1 VLLTSCRPED
11 RSVPLPDKLGILL
24 ENAASGSGSELD
36 QLAETGGEGAW
47 FALAAAAEEAGYHG
61 LARDLQIRSAQED
74 GYPYGLISLTSAL
87 IADPAA
93 LRNPLRVLKNAE
105 KHYGPDERLRHA
117 RIAVLEAEGKDR
129 ALADEMEFY
138 RGESWE
144 LPVLSAALR
153 REEMDAELEAVTER
167 LILHTA
173 DPEVLLL
180 LPEEAVD
187 ALSPEYRHLF
197 AGRTDHSLDDYR
209 AWLTAAAVAE
219 EVCSLESSAPVF
231 AEMADT
237 AREEGREEEWAG
249 VLTDAA
255 LKLCG
260 AKRYGASFQAGRLYR
275 EKRDWREASEAFRLA
290 AGALPKGL
298 PRDRAVWYQLKTMY
312 QDNTVTTEEELEAFS
327 MVAGSWDDSGRF
339 DGLIEEFLHRRIRR
353 GEWNTLETVYRDWGS
368 AWPAGERSRAAW
380 LLAFAAWEG
389 RLTGGISPGKYLETA
404 FEAAPWSWSGLRAAG
419 ILDKELSSLFPED
432 PAFPSPAEISIGNE
446 AGEEDL
452 IIRLYLKWGL
462 NRLAAETVMEN
473 SDLYTAGTIRLT
485 AHALGESDPRLS
497 IRIASQLWGR
507 EGFSPSREDLL
518 LRYPL
523 PRVNGVLASE
533 IAREEGLPPEILI
546 GLVRTESAWDS
557 FAVSRSGAEG
567 LAQFM
572 PSTWDEWTRRLRL
585 SEDADPMDPE
595 TNLTLAAAY
604 LEWLNLR
611 DWTFGWP
618 DVLVSYN
625 AGGGRLRS
633 WRRERPG
640 LGEDLFGVS
649 IPVEEPRSY
658 ISKVLSA
665 GTIYGYLY
673 AGKTPASL
681 HREWDLEMI
690 PIRNE

>member
-11 RSVPLPDKLGILL
+11 GIVPLPVELGILL
-24 ENAASGSGSELD
+24 ENAASGSVSELD
-36 QLAETGGEGAW
+36 KLAKTGGEGAW
-47 FALAAAAEEAGYHG
+47 FALAAAAGEAGYHD
-61 LARDLQIRSAQED
+61 LAHDLQIRSAEED
-74 GYPYGLISLTSAL
+74 GSPYGLISLSSVL
-87 IADPAA
+87 ITDPAA
-93 LRNPLRVLKNAE
+93 LRNPLRILKKAQ
-105 KHYGPDERLRHA
+105 KRFGPDERLRHA
-117 RIAVLEAEGKDR
+117 RIAVLAYEGKDR
-129 ALADEMEFY
+129 ALADEMNSY

-144 LPVLSAALR
+144 VPVLSAVLR
-153 REEMDAELEAVTER
+153 REGMDAELKAIIER
-167 LILHTA
+167 LILHTS
-173 DPEVLLL
+173 DPEILLL
-180 LPEEAVD
+180 LPGEAVD

-197 AGRTDHSLDDYR
+197 AGRTAHSLDEYR
-209 AWLTAAAVAE
+209 AWLTAAAVAD
-219 EVCSLESSAPVF
+219 EVCSLESSSPVF
-231 AEMADT
+231 AEMADA
-237 AREEGREEEWAG
+237 AREEGREEEWAA
-249 VLTDAA
+249 LLMKAA
-255 LKLCG
+255 SKLCG

-275 EKRDWREASEAFRLA
+275 EMRNWREASEAFLLA
-290 AGALPKGL
+290 AGALLKGQ
-298 PRDRAVWYQLKTMY
+298 PRDRAMWYRLKTMY
-312 QDNTVTTEEELEAFS
+312 QDYSLTTAEELEAFS
-327 MVAGSWDDSGRF
+327 LTAGSWDDSGRF

-353 GEWNTLETVYRDWGS
+353 GEWNALETVYRDWGS

-389 RLTGGISPGKYLETA
+389 RLPGDISPEVYLETA

-419 ILDKELSSLFPED
+419 ILDKDLSSLLSEESAV
-432 PAFPSPAEISIGNE
+432 PAADTETEPGDD
-446 AGEEDL
+446 DL

-462 NRLAAETVMEN
+462 KQPAAERVMDN
-473 SDLYTAGTIRLT
+473 PDLFSAGTIRLT
-485 AHALGESDPRLS
+485 AHAVEESDPRLS

-507 EGFSPSREDLL
+507 EGFSPTREDLI

-523 PRVNGVLASE
+523 PPVNGTLASG
-533 IAREEGLPPEILI
+533 IAREQGLPPEILT
-546 GLVRTESAWDS
+546 GLIRTESAWDS
-557 FAVSRSGAEG
+557 LAVSRSGAEG

-585 SEDADPMDPE
+585 PEDADPMDPE

-604 LEWLNLR
+604 LEWLDLR

-640 LGEDLFGVS
+640 LGEDLFGMS

-658 ISKVLSA
+658 IRKVLSA

-681 HREWDLEMI
+681 HREWDLEIM
-690 PIRNE
+690 R